1 VSQEE
6 SSGKRCKSEDES
18 NGAEENFAKGKA
30 AQSSSENG
38 GKKQGKDSTSKPPPE
53 PPKDYIHV
61 RARRGEATDTHSLAE
76 RVQFLWISI
85 AFFLEAYCCAVC
97 LCYASLLLLNN
108 SGEKGKDQPKD
119 EASAGSCAGLQQG
132 NRKALIVDINSLA
145 GHLD

>member
-6 SSGKRCKSEDES
+6 SNGKRCKSEDES
-18 NGAEENFAKGKA
+18 NGAEDFAKGKA

-53 PPKDYIHV
+53 LPKDCIHV

-85 AFFLEAYCCAVC
+85 AFFLESYPCAVC
-97 LCYASLLLLNN
+97 LCLFRY
-108 SGEKGKDQPKD
+108 
-119 EASAGSCAGLQQG
+119 SC
-132 NRKALIVDINSLA
+132 
-145 GHLD
+145 